1 MNQLTT
7 NIYFIS
13 LVLIIFISPINL
25 KAESSHN
32 HCHCINAQQ
41 QTFEYIEEADSNEIS
56 QSKKNFYLTI
66 PKPLNEKSLFTTE
79 VGIQERPEN
88 IWNIV
93 NKGYRIP
100 DPKKKWAKKVVKK
113 YERWYSEH
121 PVYTYRMFERAK
133 RYIYYVVHEVKKRN
147 MPMEIALLPIIESAY
162 NPIARSNAK
171 AVGLWQF
178 IPSTG
183 KNYGL
188 KQNWWKDERSNVI
201 LSTNASLNYL
211 EKLYKQFGTWELALA
226 AYNAGE
232 GKVSREIK
240 KNKRRKRAT
249 DYYTISLP
257 RETDEYVSKL
267 IAMKHIIQNPS
278 KYNVEV
284 LEIPNEPYFGEVTIT
299 EQMDID
305 LILKLAD
312 ISSEEFE
319 LLNAHHK
326 RPLIPKESQPTTI
339 LLPQYKINT
348 YSKNL
353 AEHDGPL
360 SNWIL
365 YKPKRRESI
374 MRVAKKFDVNLS
386 TFKRINNLNGRVT
399 FRRNSTVLIPKSNE
413 LKSKYTLKGTGDFNY
428 TSVGT
433 HHVSKGDT
441 LGGIARKYKVSI
453 EDLKEFNELDSHII
467 IIGTTIDIPQ

>member
-1 MNQLTT
+1 MSWFTKY
-7 NIYFIS
+7 IHFI
-13 LVLIIFISPINL
+13 VFGIFLSSSINL
-25 KAESSHN
+25 KAETSDD
-32 HCHCINAQQ
+32 HCHCVNAQQ
-41 QTFEYIEEADSNEIS
+41 QIFEYVDEVEGNEIT
-56 QSKKNFYLTI
+56 QSTSKARTSPREIL
-66 PKPLNEKSLFTTE
+66 
-79 VGIQERPEN
+79 IQEKPEN
-88 IWNIV
+88 IWKVV
-93 NKGYRIP
+93 NKGYGIP

-121 PVYTYRMFERAK
+121 PVYTYRMFERTK
-133 RYIYYVVHEVKKRN
+133 RYIYYVVQEVKKRN

-162 NPIARSNAK
+162 NPIARSNMK

-226 AYNAGE
+226 GYNAGE
-232 GKVSREIK
+232 GKVAREIK
-240 KNKRRKRAT
+240 KNKRRKRPT

-278 KYNVEV
+278 KFNVDV
-284 LEIPNEPYFGEVTIT
+284 PYIPNAPYFGEVTLT

-326 RPLIPKESQPTTI
+326 RPLIPKEQEPTII
-339 LLPQYKINT
+339 LLPKYKIET
-348 YSKNL
+348 YNKNL
-353 AEHDGPL
+353 AEHNEPL
-360 SNWIL
+360 SNWVL
-365 YKPKRRESI
+365 YKPKRKESI
-374 MRVAKKFDVNLS
+374 MKVAKKFDINLS
-386 TFKRINNLNGRVT
+386 TFKRINSLNGRVT
-399 FRRNSTVLIPKSNE
+399 FRKNSTVLIPKSNA
-413 LKSKYTLKGTGDFNY
+413 LKSKYTLKGTGDYNY

>member
-1 MNQLTT
+1 MSWFTKY
-7 NIYFIS
+7 IHFI
-13 LVLIIFISPINL
+13 VFGIFLSSSINL
-25 KAESSHN
+25 KAEISDD
-32 HCHCINAQQ
+32 HCHCVNAQQ
-41 QTFEYIEEADSNEIS
+41 QIFEYVDEVKGSEITQSTREAKTSPREI
-56 QSKKNFYLTI
+56 L
-66 PKPLNEKSLFTTE
+66 
-79 VGIQERPEN
+79 IQEKPEN
-88 IWNIV
+88 IWKVV
-93 NKGYRIP
+93 NKGYGIP

-121 PVYTYRMFERAK
+121 PVYTYRMFERTK
-133 RYIYYVVHEVKKRN
+133 RYIYYVVQEVKKRN

-162 NPIARSNAK
+162 NPIARSNMK

-201 LSTNASLNYL
+201 LSTDASLNYL

-226 AYNAGE
+226 GYNAGE
-232 GKVSREIK
+232 GKVAREIK
-240 KNKRRKRAT
+240 KNKRRKRPT

-278 KYNVEV
+278 KFNVDV
-284 LEIPNEPYFGEVTIT
+284 PYIPNAPYFEEVTLT

-326 RPLIPKESQPTTI
+326 RPLIPKEQEPTII
-339 LLPQYKINT
+339 LLPKYKIET
-348 YSKNL
+348 YNKNL
-353 AEHDGPL
+353 AEHNEPL
-360 SNWIL
+360 SNWVL
-365 YKPKRRESI
+365 YKPKRKESI
-374 MRVAKKFDVNLS
+374 MKVAKRFDINLS
-386 TFKRINNLNGRVT
+386 TFKRINSLNGRVT
-399 FRRNSTVLIPKSNE
+399 FRKNSTVLIPKSNA
-413 LKSKYTLKGTGDFNY
+413 LKSKYTLKGTGDYNY

>member
-1 MNQLTT
+1 MFRFTK
-7 NIYFIS
+7 NIFC
-13 LVLIIFISPINL
+13 IFIGLLMFLLPINL
-25 KAESSHN
+25 KSESN
-32 HCHCINAQQ
+32 DDHCHCVNAQQ
-41 QTFEYIEEADSNEIS
+41 QSFEYIDNIEHDGISKSTEEIS
-56 QSKKNFYLTI
+56 LSTKEILIQKK
-66 PKPLNEKSLFTTE
+66 
-79 VGIQERPEN
+79 PEN

-121 PVYTYRMFERAK
+121 PVYTYRMFERTK
-133 RYIYYVVHEVKKRN
+133 RYIYYVVQEVQKRN

-162 NPIARSNAK
+162 NPIARSNMK

-188 KQNWWKDERSNVI
+188 KQDWWKDERSNVI
-201 LSTNASLNYL
+201 LSTDASLNYL
-211 EKLYKQFGTWELALA
+211 EKLYNQFGTWELALA

-267 IAMKHIIQNPS
+267 IAMKHIIQNPK

-284 LEIPNEPYFGEVTIT
+284 PYIPNEPYFEEVMLT

-312 ISSEEFE
+312 IPSEEFE

-326 RPLIPKESQPTTI
+326 RPLIPREPQPI
-339 LLPQYKINT
+339 GVLLPQHKINT
-348 YSKNL
+348 YNKNL
-353 AEHDGPL
+353 AAHDGAL
-360 SNWIL
+360 SNWVL
-365 YKPKRRESI
+365 YKPKRKESI
-374 MRVAKKFDVNLS
+374 MKVAKKFDINLS
-386 TFKRINNLNGRVT
+386 TFKRINSLNGRVT
-399 FRRNSTVLIPKSNE
+399 FRRNSTVLIPKSSE

-433 HHVSKGDT
+433 HHVSRGDT

>member
-1 MNQLTT
+1 MSWFTKY
-7 NIYFIS
+7 IHFI
-13 LVLIIFISPINL
+13 VFGIFFSSSINL
-25 KAESSHN
+25 KAETSDD
-32 HCHCINAQQ
+32 HCHCVNAQQ
-41 QTFEYIEEADSNEIS
+41 QIFEYVDEAEGSEIT
-56 QSKKNFYLTI
+56 QSTSEARTSPREIL
-66 PKPLNEKSLFTTE
+66 
-79 VGIQERPEN
+79 IQEKPEN
-88 IWNIV
+88 IWKEV
-93 NKGYRIP
+93 NKGYGIP

-121 PVYTYRMFERAK
+121 PVYTYRMFERTK
-133 RYIYYVVHEVKKRN
+133 RYIYYVVQEVKKRN

-162 NPIARSNAK
+162 NPIARSNMK

-226 AYNAGE
+226 GYNAGE
-232 GKVSREIK
+232 GKVAREIK
-240 KNKRRKRAT
+240 KNKRRKRPT

-278 KYNVEV
+278 KFNVDV
-284 LEIPNEPYFGEVTIT
+284 PYIPNAPYFGEVTLT

-326 RPLIPKESQPTTI
+326 RPLIPKEQEPTII
-339 LLPQYKINT
+339 LLPKYKIET
-348 YSKNL
+348 YNKNL
-353 AEHDGPL
+353 AEHNEPL
-360 SNWIL
+360 SNWVL
-365 YKPKRRESI
+365 YKPKRKESI
-374 MRVAKKFDVNLS
+374 MKVAKKFDINLS
-386 TFKRINNLNGRVT
+386 TFKRINSLNGRVT
-399 FRRNSTVLIPKSNE
+399 FRKNSTVLIPKSNA
-413 LKSKYTLKGTGDFNY
+413 LKSKYTLKGTGDYNY

>member
-1 MNQLTT
+1 MSWFTKY
-7 NIYFIS
+7 IHFI
-13 LVLIIFISPINL
+13 VFGIFLSSSINL
-25 KAESSHN
+25 KAETSDD
-32 HCHCINAQQ
+32 HCHCVNAQQ
-41 QTFEYIEEADSNEIS
+41 QIFEYVDEVEGNEIT
-56 QSKKNFYLTI
+56 QSTGKARTSPREIL
-66 PKPLNEKSLFTTE
+66 
-79 VGIQERPEN
+79 IQEKPEN
-88 IWNIV
+88 IWKEV
-93 NKGYRIP
+93 NKGYGIP

-121 PVYTYRMFERAK
+121 PVYTYRMFERTK
-133 RYIYYVVHEVKKRN
+133 RYIYYVVQEVKKRN

-162 NPIARSNAK
+162 NPIARSNMK

-226 AYNAGE
+226 GYNAGE
-232 GKVSREIK
+232 GKVAREIK
-240 KNKRRKRAT
+240 KNKRRKRPT

-267 IAMKHIIQNPS
+267 SAMKHIIQNPS
-278 KYNVEV
+278 KFNVDV
-284 LEIPNEPYFGEVTIT
+284 PYIPNTPYFEEVTLT

-326 RPLIPKESQPTTI
+326 RPLIPKEQEPIII
-339 LLPQYKINT
+339 LLPKNKIET
-348 YSKNL
+348 YNKNL
-353 AEHDGPL
+353 AEHNEPL
-360 SNWIL
+360 SNWVL
-365 YKPKRRESI
+365 YKPKRKESI
-374 MRVAKKFDVNLS
+374 MKVAKRFDINLS
-386 TFKRINNLNGRVT
+386 TFKRINSLNGRVT
-399 FRRNSTVLIPKSNE
+399 FRKNSTVLIPKSNA
-413 LKSKYTLKGTGDFNY
+413 LKSKYTLKGTGDYNY

>member
-1 MNQLTT
+1 MKLKVAKLLKVPSEART
-7 NIYFIS
+7 
-13 LVLIIFISPINL
+13 SPR
-25 KAESSHN
+25 
-32 HCHCINAQQ
+32 
-41 QTFEYIEEADSNEIS
+41 EI
-56 QSKKNFYLTI
+56 L
-66 PKPLNEKSLFTTE
+66 
-79 VGIQERPEN
+79 IQEKPEN
-88 IWNIV
+88 IWKVV
-93 NKGYRIP
+93 NKGYGIP

-121 PVYTYRMFERAK
+121 PVYTYRMFERTK
-133 RYIYYVVHEVKKRN
+133 RYIYYVVQEVKKRN

-162 NPIARSNAK
+162 NPIARSNMK

-226 AYNAGE
+226 GYNAGE
-232 GKVSREIK
+232 GKVAREIK
-240 KNKRRKRAT
+240 KNKRRKRPT

-278 KYNVEV
+278 KFNVDV
-284 LEIPNEPYFGEVTIT
+284 PYIPNAPYFGEVTLT

-326 RPLIPKESQPTTI
+326 RPLIPKEQEPTMI
-339 LLPQYKINT
+339 LLPKYKIET
-348 YSKNL
+348 YNKNL
-353 AEHDGPL
+353 AEHNEPL
-360 SNWIL
+360 SNWVL
-365 YKPKRRESI
+365 YKPKRKESI
-374 MRVAKKFDVNLS
+374 MKVAKK
-386 TFKRINNLNGRVT
+386 I
-399 FRRNSTVLIPKSNE
+399 
-413 LKSKYTLKGTGDFNY
+413 
-428 TSVGT
+428 
-433 HHVSKGDT
+433 
-441 LGGIARKYKVSI
+441 
-453 EDLKEFNELDSHII
+453 
-467 IIGTTIDIPQ
+467 

>member
-1 MNQLTT
+1 MSWFTKY
-7 NIYFIS
+7 IHFI
-13 LVLIIFISPINL
+13 VFGIFLSSSINL
-25 KAESSHN
+25 KAETSDD
-32 HCHCINAQQ
+32 HCHCVNAQQ
-41 QTFEYIEEADSNEIS
+41 QIFEYVDEVEGNEIT
-56 QSKKNFYLTI
+56 QSTGKARTSPREIL
-66 PKPLNEKSLFTTE
+66 
-79 VGIQERPEN
+79 IQEKPEN
-88 IWNIV
+88 IWKVV
-93 NKGYRIP
+93 NKGYGIP

-121 PVYTYRMFERAK
+121 PVYTYRMFERTK
-133 RYIYYVVHEVKKRN
+133 RYIYYVVQEVKKRN

-162 NPIARSNAK
+162 NPIARSNMK

-226 AYNAGE
+226 GYNAGE
-232 GKVSREIK
+232 GKVAREIK
-240 KNKRRKRAT
+240 KNKRRKRPT

-278 KYNVEV
+278 KFNVDV
-284 LEIPNEPYFGEVTIT
+284 PYIPNAPYFGEVTLT

-326 RPLIPKESQPTTI
+326 RPLIPKEQEPTII
-339 LLPQYKINT
+339 LLPKYKIET
-348 YSKNL
+348 YNKNL
-353 AEHDGPL
+353 AEHNEPL
-360 SNWIL
+360 SNWVL
-365 YKPKRRESI
+365 YKPKRKESI
-374 MRVAKKFDVNLS
+374 MKVAKKFDINLS
-386 TFKRINNLNGRVT
+386 TFKRINSLNGRVT
-399 FRRNSTVLIPKSNE
+399 FRRNSTVLIPKSNA
-413 LKSKYTLKGTGDFNY
+413 LKSKYTLKGTGDYNY

>member
-1 MNQLTT
+1 MSWFTKY
-7 NIYFIS
+7 IHFI
-13 LVLIIFISPINL
+13 VFGIFLSSSINL
-25 KAESSHN
+25 KAETSDD
-32 HCHCINAQQ
+32 HCHCVNAQQ
-41 QTFEYIEEADSNEIS
+41 QIFEYVDEVEGSEITQSTSEARNSPREILV
-56 QSKKNFYLTI
+56 Q
-66 PKPLNEKSLFTTE
+66 EK
-79 VGIQERPEN
+79 PEN
-88 IWNIV
+88 IWKLV
-93 NKGYRIP
+93 NKGYGIP

-121 PVYTYRMFERAK
+121 PVYTYRMFERTK
-133 RYIYYVVHEVKKRN
+133 RYIYYVVQEVQKRN

-162 NPIARSNAK
+162 NPIARSNMK

-226 AYNAGE
+226 GYNAGE
-232 GKVSREIK
+232 GKVAREIK
-240 KNKRRKRAT
+240 KNKRRKRPT

-278 KYNVEV
+278 KFNVDV
-284 LEIPNEPYFGEVTIT
+284 PYIPNAPYFAEVTLT

-326 RPLIPKESQPTTI
+326 RPLIPKEQEPTTI
-339 LLPQYKINT
+339 LLPKYKIESYN
-348 YSKNL
+348 KNL
-353 AEHDGPL
+353 AEHNGPL
-360 SNWIL
+360 SNWVL
-365 YKPKRRESI
+365 YKPKRKESI
-374 MRVAKKFDVNLS
+374 MKVAKRFDINLS
-386 TFKRINNLNGRVT
+386 TFKRINSLNGRVT
-399 FRRNSTVLIPKSNE
+399 FRKNSTVLIPKSNA
-413 LKSKYTLKGTGDFNY
+413 LKSKYTLKGTGDYNY

>member
-1 MNQLTT
+1 MIRFSKNIFCVYLSLIFLT
-7 NIYFIS
+7 
-13 LVLIIFISPINL
+13 LPINL
-25 KAESSHN
+25 KAESN
-32 HCHCINAQQ
+32 VDHCHCINAQQ
-41 QTFEYIEEADSNEIS
+41 QSFEYVDENTETSQSTEEA
-56 QSKKNFYLTI
+56 
-66 PKPLNEKSLFTTE
+66 SLYFGE
-79 VGIQERPEN
+79 VLIQEKPED

-121 PVYTYRMFERAK
+121 PVYTYRMFERTK
-133 RYIYYVVHEVKKRN
+133 RYIYYVVQEVKKRN

-162 NPIARSNAK
+162 NPIARSNMK

-188 KQNWWKDERSNVI
+188 QQDWWKDERSNVI

-211 EKLYKQFGTWELALA
+211 EKLYNQFGTWELALA

-232 GKVSREIK
+232 GKVGREIK
-240 KNKRRKRAT
+240 RNKRRKRAT

-267 IAMKHIIQNPS
+267 IAMKHIIQNPQ

-284 LEIPNEPYFGEVTIT
+284 PYIPNAPYFAEVTLT

-339 LLPQYKINT
+339 LLPQHKVEIYN
-348 YSKNL
+348 KNL
-353 AEHDGPL
+353 MAHNESL
-360 SNWIL
+360 SNWVL
-365 YKPKRRESI
+365 YKPKRKESI
-374 MRVAKKFDVNLS
+374 MKVAKKFDINLS
-386 TFKRINNLNGRVT
+386 TFKRINSLNGRVT
-399 FRRNSTVLIPKSNE
+399 FRKNSTVLIPKSSE

-441 LGGIARKYKVSI
+441 LGGIARKYRVSI

>member
-1 MNQLTT
+1 MSWFTKY
-7 NIYFIS
+7 IHFI
-13 LVLIIFISPINL
+13 VFGIFLSSSINL
-25 KAESSHN
+25 KAETSDD
-32 HCHCINAQQ
+32 HCHCVNAQQ
-41 QTFEYIEEADSNEIS
+41 QIFEYVDEVKGSEITQSTSEARTSPREI
-56 QSKKNFYLTI
+56 L
-66 PKPLNEKSLFTTE
+66 
-79 VGIQERPEN
+79 IQEKPEN
-88 IWNIV
+88 IWKVV
-93 NKGYRIP
+93 NKGYGIP

-121 PVYTYRMFERAK
+121 PVYTYRMFERTK
-133 RYIYYVVHEVKKRN
+133 RYIYYVVQEVKKRN

-162 NPIARSNAK
+162 NPIARSNMK

-226 AYNAGE
+226 GYNAGE
-232 GKVSREIK
+232 GKVAREIK
-240 KNKRRKRAT
+240 KNKRRKRPT

-278 KYNVEV
+278 KFNVDV
-284 LEIPNEPYFGEVTIT
+284 PYIPNAPYFEEVTLT

-326 RPLIPKESQPTTI
+326 RPLIPKEQEPTII
-339 LLPQYKINT
+339 LLPKYKIET
-348 YSKNL
+348 YNKNL
-353 AEHDGPL
+353 AEHNEPL
-360 SNWIL
+360 SNWVL
-365 YKPKRRESI
+365 YKPKRKESI
-374 MRVAKKFDVNLS
+374 MKVAKRFDINLS
-386 TFKRINNLNGRVT
+386 TFKRINSLNGRVT
-399 FRRNSTVLIPKSNE
+399 FRKNSTVLIPKSNA
-413 LKSKYTLKGTGDFNY
+413 LKSKYTLKGTGDYNY

>member
-1 MNQLTT
+1 MFRFTK
-7 NIYFIS
+7 NIFC
-13 LVLIIFISPINL
+13 IFIGLLMFLLPINL
-25 KAESSHN
+25 KSESN
-32 HCHCINAQQ
+32 DDHCHCVNAQQ
-41 QTFEYIEEADSNEIS
+41 QSFEYVDNIEHNGISKSTEEIS
-56 QSKKNFYLTI
+56 LSTKEILIQKK
-66 PKPLNEKSLFTTE
+66 
-79 VGIQERPEN
+79 PEN

-93 NKGYRIP
+93 NKGYQIP

-121 PVYTYRMFERAK
+121 PVYTYRMFERTK
-133 RYIYYVVHEVKKRN
+133 RYIYYVVQEVQKRN

-162 NPIARSNAK
+162 NPIARSNMK

-188 KQNWWKDERSNVI
+188 KQDWWKDERSNVI
-201 LSTNASLNYL
+201 LSTDASLNYL
-211 EKLYKQFGTWELALA
+211 EKLYNQFGTWELALA

-267 IAMKHIIQNPS
+267 IAMKHIIQNPK

-284 LEIPNEPYFGEVTIT
+284 PYIPNEPYFEEVMLT

-312 ISSEEFE
+312 IPSEEFE

-326 RPLIPKESQPTTI
+326 RPLIPREPQPI
-339 LLPQYKINT
+339 GVLLPQHKINT
-348 YSKNL
+348 YNKNL
-353 AEHDGPL
+353 AAHDGAL
-360 SNWIL
+360 SNWVL
-365 YKPKRRESI
+365 YKPKRKESI
-374 MRVAKKFDVNLS
+374 MKVAKKFDINLS
-386 TFKRINNLNGRVT
+386 TFKRINSLNGRVT
-399 FRRNSTVLIPKSNE
+399 FRRNSTVLIPKSSE

-433 HHVSKGDT
+433 HHVSRGDT

>member
-1 MNQLTT
+1 MIRFSKNIFCVYLSLIFLT
-7 NIYFIS
+7 
-13 LVLIIFISPINL
+13 LPINL
-25 KAESSHN
+25 KAESN
-32 HCHCINAQQ
+32 VDHCHCINAQQ
-41 QTFEYIEEADSNEIS
+41 QSFEYVDGSTEIQQSTEEA
-56 QSKKNFYLTI
+56 
-66 PKPLNEKSLFTTE
+66 SLYNRE
-79 VGIQERPEN
+79 VLIQEKPED

-121 PVYTYRMFERAK
+121 PVYTYRMFERTK
-133 RYIYYVVHEVKKRN
+133 RYIYYVVQEVQKRN

-162 NPIARSNAK
+162 NPIARSNMK

-188 KQNWWKDERSNVI
+188 QQDWWKDERSNVI

-211 EKLYKQFGTWELALA
+211 EKLYNQFGTWELALA

-232 GKVSREIK
+232 GKVGREIK

-267 IAMKHIIQNPS
+267 IAMKHIIQNPQ

-284 LEIPNEPYFGEVTIT
+284 PYIPNAPYFAEVILT

-339 LLPQYKINT
+339 LLPQHKVEMYN
-348 YSKNL
+348 KNL
-353 AEHDGPL
+353 MAHNESL
-360 SNWIL
+360 SNWVL
-365 YKPKRRESI
+365 YKPKRKESI
-374 MRVAKKFDVNLS
+374 MKVAKKFDINLS
-386 TFKRINNLNGRVT
+386 TFKRINSLNGRVT
-399 FRRNSTVLIPKSNE
+399 FRKNSTVLIPNSSE

-441 LGGIARKYKVSI
+441 IGGIARKYRVSI

>member
-1 MNQLTT
+1 MSCFTRY
-7 NIYFIS
+7 IH
-13 LVLIIFISPINL
+13 LIVFGIFFSSSINL
-25 KAESSHN
+25 KAETSDD
-32 HCHCINAQQ
+32 HCHCVNAQQ
-41 QTFEYIEEADSNEIS
+41 QIFEYVDEAEGNEIT
-56 QSKKNFYLTI
+56 QSTGKARTSPREIL
-66 PKPLNEKSLFTTE
+66 
-79 VGIQERPEN
+79 IQEKPEN
-88 IWNIV
+88 IWKEV
-93 NKGYRIP
+93 NKGYGIP

-121 PVYTYRMFERAK
+121 PVYTYRMFERTK
-133 RYIYYVVHEVKKRN
+133 RYIYYVVQEVKKRN

-162 NPIARSNAK
+162 NPIARSNMK

-226 AYNAGE
+226 GYNAGE
-232 GKVSREIK
+232 GKVAREIK
-240 KNKRRKRAT
+240 KNKRRKRPT

-278 KYNVEV
+278 KFNVDV
-284 LEIPNEPYFGEVTIT
+284 PYIPNTPYFGEVTLT

-326 RPLIPKESQPTTI
+326 RPLIPKEQEPIII
-339 LLPQYKINT
+339 LLPKNKIET
-348 YSKNL
+348 YNKNL
-353 AEHDGPL
+353 AEHNEPL
-360 SNWIL
+360 SNWVL
-365 YKPKRRESI
+365 YKPKRKESI
-374 MRVAKKFDVNLS
+374 MKVAKRFDINLS
-386 TFKRINNLNGRVT
+386 TFKRINSLNGRVT
-399 FRRNSTVLIPKSNE
+399 FRKNSTVLIPKSNA
-413 LKSKYTLKGTGDFNY
+413 LKSKYTLKGTGDYNY

>member
-1 MNQLTT
+1 MSWFTKY
-7 NIYFIS
+7 IHFI
-13 LVLIIFISPINL
+13 VFGIFFSSSINL
-25 KAESSHN
+25 KAETSDD
-32 HCHCINAQQ
+32 HCHCVNAQQ
-41 QTFEYIEEADSNEIS
+41 QIFEYVDEVEGNEIT
-56 QSKKNFYLTI
+56 QSTSKARTSPREIL
-66 PKPLNEKSLFTTE
+66 
-79 VGIQERPEN
+79 IQEKPEN
-88 IWNIV
+88 IWKVV
-93 NKGYRIP
+93 NKGYGIP

-121 PVYTYRMFERAK
+121 PVYTYRMFERTK
-133 RYIYYVVHEVKKRN
+133 RYIYYVVQEVKKRN

-162 NPIARSNAK
+162 NPIARSNMK

-226 AYNAGE
+226 GYNAGE
-232 GKVSREIK
+232 GKVAREIK
-240 KNKRRKRAT
+240 KNKRRKRPT

-278 KYNVEV
+278 KFNVDV
-284 LEIPNEPYFGEVTIT
+284 PYIPNAPYFGEVTLT

-326 RPLIPKESQPTTI
+326 RPLIPKEQEPTII
-339 LLPQYKINT
+339 LLPKYKIET
-348 YSKNL
+348 YNKNL
-353 AEHDGPL
+353 AEHNEPL
-360 SNWIL
+360 SNWVL
-365 YKPKRRESI
+365 YKPKRKESI
-374 MRVAKKFDVNLS
+374 MKVAKKFDINLS
-386 TFKRINNLNGRVT
+386 TFKRINSLNGRVT
-399 FRRNSTVLIPKSNE
+399 FRKNSTVLIPKSNA
-413 LKSKYTLKGTGDFNY
+413 LKSKYTLKGTGDYNY

>member
-1 MNQLTT
+1 MIRFSKSIFCFYLSLIFLT
-7 NIYFIS
+7 
-13 LVLIIFISPINL
+13 LPINL
-25 KAESSHN
+25 KAESN
-32 HCHCINAQQ
+32 VDHCHCINAQQ
-41 QTFEYIEEADSNEIS
+41 QSFEYVDGNTEIS
-56 QSKKNFYLTI
+56 QIT
-66 PKPLNEKSLFTTE
+66 EEASLSTRE
-79 VGIQERPEN
+79 VLIQEKPED

-121 PVYTYRMFERAK
+121 PVYTYRMFERTK
-133 RYIYYVVHEVKKRN
+133 RYIYYIVQEVQKRN

-162 NPIARSNAK
+162 NPIARSNMK

-188 KQNWWKDERSNVI
+188 QQNWWKDERSNVI

-211 EKLYKQFGTWELALA
+211 EKLYNQFGTWELALA

-232 GKVSREIK
+232 GKVGREIK
-240 KNKRRKRAT
+240 RNKRRKRAT

-267 IAMKHIIQNPS
+267 IAMKHIIQNPQ

-284 LEIPNEPYFGEVTIT
+284 PYIPNAPYFAEVILT

-326 RPLIPKESQPTTI
+326 RPLIPKESEPTTI
-339 LLPQYKINT
+339 LLPQHKVEMYN
-348 YSKNL
+348 KNL
-353 AEHDGPL
+353 MAHNESL
-360 SNWIL
+360 SNWVL
-365 YKPKRRESI
+365 YKPKRKESI
-374 MRVAKKFDVNLS
+374 MKVAKKFDINLS
-386 TFKRINNLNGRVT
+386 TFKRINSLNGRVT
-399 FRRNSTVLIPKSNE
+399 FRKNSTVLIPRSSE

-441 LGGIARKYKVSI
+441 LGGIARKYRVSI

>member
-1 MNQLTT
+1 MSWFTKY
-7 NIYFIS
+7 IHFI
-13 LVLIIFISPINL
+13 VFGIFLSSSINL
-25 KAESSHN
+25 KAETSDD
-32 HCHCINAQQ
+32 HCHCVNAQQ
-41 QTFEYIEEADSNEIS
+41 QIFEYVDEVEDSEITQSTSEARTSPREI
-56 QSKKNFYLTI
+56 L
-66 PKPLNEKSLFTTE
+66 
-79 VGIQERPEN
+79 IQEKPEN
-88 IWNIV
+88 IWKVV
-93 NKGYRIP
+93 NKGYGIP

-121 PVYTYRMFERAK
+121 PVYTYRMFERTK
-133 RYIYYVVHEVKKRN
+133 RYIYYVVQEVKKRN

-162 NPIARSNAK
+162 NPIARSNMK

-226 AYNAGE
+226 GYNAGE
-232 GKVSREIK
+232 GKVAREIK
-240 KNKRRKRAT
+240 KNKRRKRPT

-278 KYNVEV
+278 KFNVDV
-284 LEIPNEPYFGEVTIT
+284 PYIPNAPYFGEVTLT

-326 RPLIPKESQPTTI
+326 RPLIPKEQEPIII
-339 LLPQYKINT
+339 LLPKNKIET
-348 YSKNL
+348 YNKNL
-353 AEHDGPL
+353 AEHNEPL
-360 SNWIL
+360 SNWVL
-365 YKPKRRESI
+365 YKPKRKESI
-374 MRVAKKFDVNLS
+374 MKVAKRFDINLS
-386 TFKRINNLNGRVT
+386 TFKRINSLNGRVT
-399 FRRNSTVLIPKSNE
+399 FRKNSTVLIPKSNA
-413 LKSKYTLKGTGDFNY
+413 LKSKYTLKGTGDYNY

>member
-1 MNQLTT
+1 MSWFTKY
-7 NIYFIS
+7 IHFI
-13 LVLIIFISPINL
+13 VFGIFLSSSINL
-25 KAESSHN
+25 KAETSDD
-32 HCHCINAQQ
+32 HCHCVNAQQ
-41 QTFEYIEEADSNEIS
+41 QIFEYVDEVEGNEIT
-56 QSKKNFYLTI
+56 QSTGKARTSPREIL
-66 PKPLNEKSLFTTE
+66 
-79 VGIQERPEN
+79 IQEKPEN
-88 IWNIV
+88 IWKVV
-93 NKGYRIP
+93 NKGYGIP

-121 PVYTYRMFERAK
+121 PVYTYRMFERTK
-133 RYIYYVVHEVKKRN
+133 RYIYYVVQEVKKRN

-162 NPIARSNAK
+162 NPIARSNMK

-226 AYNAGE
+226 GYNAGE
-232 GKVSREIK
+232 GKVAREIK
-240 KNKRRKRAT
+240 KNKRRKRPT

-278 KYNVEV
+278 RFNVDV
-284 LEIPNEPYFGEVTIT
+284 PYIPNAPYFGEVTLT

-326 RPLIPKESQPTTI
+326 RPLIPKEQEPTII
-339 LLPQYKINT
+339 LLPKYKIET
-348 YSKNL
+348 YNKNL
-353 AEHDGPL
+353 AEHNEPL
-360 SNWIL
+360 SNWVL
-365 YKPKRRESI
+365 YKPKRKESI
-374 MRVAKKFDVNLS
+374 MKVAKKFDINLS
-386 TFKRINNLNGRVT
+386 TFKRINSLNGRVT
-399 FRRNSTVLIPKSNE
+399 FRRNSTVLIPKSNA
-413 LKSKYTLKGTGDFNY
+413 LKSKYTLKGTGDYNY

>member
-1 MNQLTT
+1 MSWFTKY
-7 NIYFIS
+7 IHFI
-13 LVLIIFISPINL
+13 VFGIFFSSSINL
-25 KAESSHN
+25 KAETSDD
-32 HCHCINAQQ
+32 HCHCVNAQQ
-41 QTFEYIEEADSNEIS
+41 QIFEYVDEVEGSEITQSTSEARTSPREI
-56 QSKKNFYLTI
+56 L
-66 PKPLNEKSLFTTE
+66 
-79 VGIQERPEN
+79 IQEKPEN
-88 IWNIV
+88 IWKVV
-93 NKGYRIP
+93 NKGYGIP

-121 PVYTYRMFERAK
+121 PVYTYRMFERTK
-133 RYIYYVVHEVKKRN
+133 RYIYYVVQEVKKRN

-162 NPIARSNAK
+162 NPIARSNMK

-226 AYNAGE
+226 GYNAGE
-232 GKVSREIK
+232 GKVAREIK
-240 KNKRRKRAT
+240 KNKRRKRPT

-278 KYNVEV
+278 KFNVDV
-284 LEIPNEPYFGEVTIT
+284 PYIPNAPYFGEVTLT

-326 RPLIPKESQPTTI
+326 RPLIPKEQEPTII
-339 LLPQYKINT
+339 LLPKYKIET
-348 YSKNL
+348 YNKNL
-353 AEHDGPL
+353 AEHNEPL
-360 SNWIL
+360 SNWVL
-365 YKPKRRESI
+365 YKPKRKESI
-374 MRVAKKFDVNLS
+374 MKVAKKFDINLS
-386 TFKRINNLNGRVT
+386 TFKRINSLNGRVT
-399 FRRNSTVLIPKSNE
+399 FRKNSTVLIPKSNA
-413 LKSKYTLKGTGDFNY
+413 LKSKYTLKGTGDYNY

>member
-1 MNQLTT
+1 MS
-7 NIYFIS
+7 YFTKYIHFI
-13 LVLIIFISPINL
+13 VFGIFFSSSINL
-25 KAESSHN
+25 KAETSDD
-32 HCHCINAQQ
+32 HCHCVNAQQ
-41 QTFEYIEEADSNEIS
+41 QIFEYVDEAEGNEIT
-56 QSKKNFYLTI
+56 QSTGKARTSPREIL
-66 PKPLNEKSLFTTE
+66 
-79 VGIQERPEN
+79 IQEKPEN
-88 IWNIV
+88 IWKEV
-93 NKGYRIP
+93 NKGYGIP

-121 PVYTYRMFERAK
+121 PVYTYRMFERTK
-133 RYIYYVVHEVKKRN
+133 RYIYYVVQEVKKRN

-162 NPIARSNAK
+162 NPIARSNMK

-226 AYNAGE
+226 GYNAGE
-232 GKVSREIK
+232 GKVAREIK
-240 KNKRRKRAT
+240 KNKRRKRPT

-278 KYNVEV
+278 KFNVDV
-284 LEIPNEPYFGEVTIT
+284 PYIPNAPYFEEVTLT

-326 RPLIPKESQPTTI
+326 RPLIPKEQEPIII
-339 LLPQYKINT
+339 LLPKNKIET
-348 YSKNL
+348 YNKNL
-353 AEHDGPL
+353 AEHNEPL
-360 SNWIL
+360 SNWVL
-365 YKPKRRESI
+365 YKPKRKESI
-374 MRVAKKFDVNLS
+374 MKVAKKFDINLS
-386 TFKRINNLNGRVT
+386 TFKRINSLNGRVT
-399 FRRNSTVLIPKSNE
+399 FRKNSTVLIPKSNA
-413 LKSKYTLKGTGDFNY
+413 LKSKYTLKGTGDYNY

>member
-1 MNQLTT
+1 MSWFTKY
-7 NIYFIS
+7 IHFI
-13 LVLIIFISPINL
+13 VFGIFLSSSINL
-25 KAESSHN
+25 KAEISDD
-32 HCHCINAQQ
+32 HCHCVNAQQ
-41 QTFEYIEEADSNEIS
+41 QIFEYVDEVKGSEITQSTREAKTSPREI
-56 QSKKNFYLTI
+56 L
-66 PKPLNEKSLFTTE
+66 
-79 VGIQERPEN
+79 IQEKPEN
-88 IWNIV
+88 IWKVV
-93 NKGYRIP
+93 NKGYGIP

-121 PVYTYRMFERAK
+121 PVYTYRMFERTK
-133 RYIYYVVHEVKKRN
+133 RYIYYVVQEVKKRN

-162 NPIARSNAK
+162 NPIARSNMK

-226 AYNAGE
+226 GYNAGE
-232 GKVSREIK
+232 GKVAREIK
-240 KNKRRKRAT
+240 KNKRRKRPT

-278 KYNVEV
+278 KFNVDV
-284 LEIPNEPYFGEVTIT
+284 PYIPNAPYFGEVTLT

-326 RPLIPKESQPTTI
+326 RPLIPKEQEPTII
-339 LLPQYKINT
+339 LLPKYKIET
-348 YSKNL
+348 YNKNL
-353 AEHDGPL
+353 AEHNEPL
-360 SNWIL
+360 SNWVL
-365 YKPKRRESI
+365 YKPKRKESI
-374 MRVAKKFDVNLS
+374 MKVAKKFDINLS
-386 TFKRINNLNGRVT
+386 TFKRINSLNGRVT
-399 FRRNSTVLIPKSNE
+399 FRRNSTVLIPKSNA
-413 LKSKYTLKGTGDFNY
+413 LKSKYTLKGTGDYNY

>member
-1 MNQLTT
+1 MIRFTKNIFCVYLSLIFLT
-7 NIYFIS
+7 
-13 LVLIIFISPINL
+13 LPINL
-25 KAESSHN
+25 KAESN
-32 HCHCINAQQ
+32 VDHCHCINAQQ
-41 QTFEYIEEADSNEIS
+41 QSFEYVDENTETSQSTEEA
-56 QSKKNFYLTI
+56 
-66 PKPLNEKSLFTTE
+66 SLSFGE
-79 VGIQERPEN
+79 VLIQEKPED

-121 PVYTYRMFERAK
+121 PVYTYRMFERTK
-133 RYIYYVVHEVKKRN
+133 RYIYYVVQEVKKRN

-162 NPIARSNAK
+162 NPIARSNMK

-188 KQNWWKDERSNVI
+188 QQDWWKDERSNVI

-211 EKLYKQFGTWELALA
+211 EKLYNQFGTWELALA

-232 GKVSREIK
+232 GKVGREIK
-240 KNKRRKRAT
+240 RNKRRKRAT

-267 IAMKHIIQNPS
+267 IAMKHIIQNPQ

-284 LEIPNEPYFGEVTIT
+284 PYIPNAPYFAEVTLT

-339 LLPQYKINT
+339 LLPQ
-348 YSKNL
+348 
-353 AEHDGPL
+353 H
-360 SNWIL
+360 
-365 YKPKRRESI
+365 
-374 MRVAKKFDVNLS
+374 
-386 TFKRINNLNGRVT
+386 
-399 FRRNSTVLIPKSNE
+399 KS
-413 LKSKYTLKGTGDFNY
+413 
-428 TSVGT
+428 
-433 HHVSKGDT
+433 
-441 LGGIARKYKVSI
+441 
-453 EDLKEFNELDSHII
+453 
-467 IIGTTIDIPQ
+467 

>member
-1 MNQLTT
+1 MIRFSKNIFCVYLSFIFLT
-7 NIYFIS
+7 
-13 LVLIIFISPINL
+13 LPINL
-25 KAESSHN
+25 KAESN
-32 HCHCINAQQ
+32 VDHCHCINAQQ
-41 QTFEYIEEADSNEIS
+41 QSFEYVDGNTEIS
-56 QSKKNFYLTI
+56 QSTEETSLT
-66 PKPLNEKSLFTTE
+66 TRE
-79 VGIQERPEN
+79 VLIQEKPED

-121 PVYTYRMFERAK
+121 PVYTYRMFERTK
-133 RYIYYVVHEVKKRN
+133 RYIYYVVQEVQKRN

-162 NPIARSNAK
+162 NPIARSNMK

-188 KQNWWKDERSNVI
+188 QQDWWKDERSNVI

-211 EKLYKQFGTWELALA
+211 EKLYNQFGTWELALA

-232 GKVSREIK
+232 GKVGREIK
-240 KNKRRKRAT
+240 RNKRRKRAT

-267 IAMKHIIQNPS
+267 IAMKHIIQNPQ

-284 LEIPNEPYFGEVTIT
+284 PYIPNAPYFAEVTLT

-339 LLPQYKINT
+339 LLPQHKVEMYN
-348 YSKNL
+348 KNL
-353 AEHDGPL
+353 MAHNESL
-360 SNWIL
+360 SNWVL
-365 YKPKRRESI
+365 YKPKRKESI
-374 MRVAKKFDVNLS
+374 MKVAKKFDINLS
-386 TFKRINNLNGRVT
+386 TFKRINSLNGRVT
-399 FRRNSTVLIPKSNE
+399 FRKNSTVLIPKSSE

-441 LGGIARKYKVSI
+441 LGGIARKYRVSI

>member
-1 MNQLTT
+1 MSWFTKY
-7 NIYFIS
+7 IHFI
-13 LVLIIFISPINL
+13 VFGIFFSSSINL
-25 KAESSHN
+25 KAETSDD
-32 HCHCINAQQ
+32 HCHCVNAQQ
-41 QTFEYIEEADSNEIS
+41 QIFEYVDEVEGNEIT
-56 QSKKNFYLTI
+56 QSTGKARTSPREIL
-66 PKPLNEKSLFTTE
+66 
-79 VGIQERPEN
+79 IQEKPEN
-88 IWNIV
+88 IWKVV
-93 NKGYRIP
+93 NKGYGIP

-121 PVYTYRMFERAK
+121 PVYTYRMFERTK
-133 RYIYYVVHEVKKRN
+133 RYIYYVVQEVKKRN

-162 NPIARSNAK
+162 NPIARSNMK

-226 AYNAGE
+226 GYNAGE
-232 GKVSREIK
+232 GKVTREIK
-240 KNKRRKRAT
+240 KNKRRKRPT

-278 KYNVEV
+278 KFNVDV
-284 LEIPNEPYFGEVTIT
+284 PYIPNAPYFGEVTLT

-326 RPLIPKESQPTTI
+326 RPLIPKEQEPTII
-339 LLPQYKINT
+339 LLPKYKIET
-348 YSKNL
+348 YNKNL
-353 AEHDGPL
+353 AEHNEPL
-360 SNWIL
+360 SNWVL
-365 YKPKRRESI
+365 YKPKRKESI
-374 MRVAKKFDVNLS
+374 MKVAKRFDINLS
-386 TFKRINNLNGRVT
+386 TFKRINSLNGRVT
-399 FRRNSTVLIPKSNE
+399 FRRNSTVLIPKSNA
-413 LKSKYTLKGTGDFNY
+413 LKSKYTLKGTGDYNY

>member
-1 MNQLTT
+1 MSWFTKY
-7 NIYFIS
+7 IHFI
-13 LVLIIFISPINL
+13 VFGIFLSSSINL
-25 KAESSHN
+25 KAEISDD
-32 HCHCINAQQ
+32 HCHCVNAQQ
-41 QTFEYIEEADSNEIS
+41 QIFEYVDEVEGNEIT
-56 QSKKNFYLTI
+56 QSTGKARTSPREIL
-66 PKPLNEKSLFTTE
+66 
-79 VGIQERPEN
+79 IQEKPEN
-88 IWNIV
+88 IWKVV
-93 NKGYRIP
+93 NKGYGIP

-121 PVYTYRMFERAK
+121 PVYTYRMFERTK
-133 RYIYYVVHEVKKRN
+133 RYIYYVVQEVKKRN

-162 NPIARSNAK
+162 NPIARSNMK

-226 AYNAGE
+226 GYNAGE
-232 GKVSREIK
+232 GKVAREIK
-240 KNKRRKRAT
+240 KNKRRKRPT

-278 KYNVEV
+278 KFNVDV
-284 LEIPNEPYFGEVTIT
+284 PYIPNAPYFGEVTLT

-326 RPLIPKESQPTTI
+326 RPLIPKEQEPTII
-339 LLPQYKINT
+339 LLPKYKIET
-348 YSKNL
+348 YNKNL
-353 AEHDGPL
+353 AEHNEPL
-360 SNWIL
+360 SNWVL
-365 YKPKRRESI
+365 YKPKRKESI
-374 MRVAKKFDVNLS
+374 MKVAKRFDINLS
-386 TFKRINNLNGRVT
+386 TFKRINSLNGRVT
-399 FRRNSTVLIPKSNE
+399 FRRNSTVLIPKSNA
-413 LKSKYTLKGTGDFNY
+413 LKSKYTLKGTGDYNY

>member
-1 MNQLTT
+1 MIRFSKNIFCVYLSLIFLT
-7 NIYFIS
+7 
-13 LVLIIFISPINL
+13 LPINL
-25 KAESSHN
+25 KAESN
-32 HCHCINAQQ
+32 VDHCHCINAQQ
-41 QTFEYIEEADSNEIS
+41 QSFEYVDGNTEIS
-56 QSKKNFYLTI
+56 QIT
-66 PKPLNEKSLFTTE
+66 EEASLSTRE
-79 VGIQERPEN
+79 VLIQEKPED

-121 PVYTYRMFERAK
+121 PVYTYRMFERTK
-133 RYIYYVVHEVKKRN
+133 RYIYYVVQEVQKRN

-162 NPIARSNAK
+162 NPIARSNMK

-188 KQNWWKDERSNVI
+188 QQDWWKDERSNVI

-211 EKLYKQFGTWELALA
+211 EKLYNQFGTWELALA

-232 GKVSREIK
+232 GKVGREIK
-240 KNKRRKRAT
+240 RNKRRKRAT

-267 IAMKHIIQNPS
+267 IAMKHIIQNPQ
-278 KYNVEV
+278 KYSVEV
-284 LEIPNEPYFGEVTIT
+284 PYIPNAPYFAEVTLT

-312 ISSEEFE
+312 ISAEEFE

-326 RPLIPKESQPTTI
+326 RPLIPKESQPTPI
-339 LLPQYKINT
+339 LLPQHKVEMYN
-348 YSKNL
+348 KNL
-353 AEHDGPL
+353 MAHNESL
-360 SNWIL
+360 SNWVL
-365 YKPKRRESI
+365 YKPKRKESI
-374 MRVAKKFDVNLS
+374 MKVAKKFDINLS
-386 TFKRINNLNGRVT
+386 TFKRINSLNGRVT
-399 FRRNSTVLIPKSNE
+399 FRKNSTILIPKSSE

-441 LGGIARKYKVSI
+441 LGGIARKYRVSI

>member
-1 MNQLTT
+1 MIRFSKNIFCVYLSLIFLT
-7 NIYFIS
+7 
-13 LVLIIFISPINL
+13 LPINL
-25 KAESSHN
+25 KAESN
-32 HCHCINAQQ
+32 VDHCHCINAQQ
-41 QTFEYIEEADSNEIS
+41 QSFEYVDGNTETSQSTEEA
-56 QSKKNFYLTI
+56 
-66 PKPLNEKSLFTTE
+66 SLSLGE
-79 VGIQERPEN
+79 VLIQEKPED

-121 PVYTYRMFERAK
+121 PVYTYRMFERTK
-133 RYIYYVVHEVKKRN
+133 RYIYYVVQEVKKRN

-162 NPIARSNAK
+162 NPIARSNMK

-188 KQNWWKDERSNVI
+188 QQDWWKDERSNVI

-211 EKLYKQFGTWELALA
+211 EKLYNQFGTWELALA

-232 GKVSREIK
+232 GKVGREIK
-240 KNKRRKRAT
+240 RNKRRKRAT

-267 IAMKHIIQNPS
+267 IAMKHIIQNPQ

-284 LEIPNEPYFGEVTIT
+284 PYIPNAPYFAEVTLT

-339 LLPQYKINT
+339 LLPQHKVEMYN
-348 YSKNL
+348 KNL
-353 AEHDGPL
+353 MAHNESL
-360 SNWIL
+360 SNWVL
-365 YKPKRRESI
+365 YKPKRKESI
-374 MRVAKKFDVNLS
+374 MKVAKKFDINLS
-386 TFKRINNLNGRVT
+386 TFKRINSLNGRVT
-399 FRRNSTVLIPKSNE
+399 FRKNSTVLIPKSSE

-441 LGGIARKYKVSI
+441 LGGIARKYRVSI

>member
-1 MNQLTT
+1 MS
-7 NIYFIS
+7 YFTKYIHFI
-13 LVLIIFISPINL
+13 VFGIFFSSSINL
-25 KAESSHN
+25 KAETSDD
-32 HCHCINAQQ
+32 HCHCVNAQQ
-41 QTFEYIEEADSNEIS
+41 QIFEYVDEAEGSEIT
-56 QSKKNFYLTI
+56 QSTSEARTPPREILVQ
-66 PKPLNEKSLFTTE
+66 EK
-79 VGIQERPEN
+79 PEN
-88 IWNIV
+88 IWKEV
-93 NKGYRIP
+93 NKGYGIP

-121 PVYTYRMFERAK
+121 PVYTYRMFERTK
-133 RYIYYVVHEVKKRN
+133 RYIYYVVQEVKKRN

-162 NPIARSNAK
+162 NPIARSNMK

-226 AYNAGE
+226 GYNAGE
-232 GKVSREIK
+232 GKVAREIK
-240 KNKRRKRAT
+240 KNKRRKRPT

-278 KYNVEV
+278 KFNVDV
-284 LEIPNEPYFGEVTIT
+284 PYIPNAPYFGEVTLT

-326 RPLIPKESQPTTI
+326 RPLIPKEQEPIII
-339 LLPQYKINT
+339 LLPKNKIET
-348 YSKNL
+348 YNKNL
-353 AEHDGPL
+353 AEHNEPL
-360 SNWIL
+360 SNWVL
-365 YKPKRRESI
+365 YKPKRKESI
-374 MRVAKKFDVNLS
+374 MKVAKKFDINLS
-386 TFKRINNLNGRVT
+386 TFKRINSLNGRVT
-399 FRRNSTVLIPKSNE
+399 FRRNSTVLIPKSNA
-413 LKSKYTLKGTGDFNY
+413 LKSKYTLKGTGDYNY

>member
-1 MNQLTT
+1 MSWFTKY
-7 NIYFIS
+7 IHF
-13 LVLIIFISPINL
+13 IIFGIFLSSSINL
-25 KAESSHN
+25 KAETSDD
-32 HCHCINAQQ
+32 HCHCVNAQQ
-41 QTFEYIEEADSNEIS
+41 QIFEYVDEVEDSEITQSTSEARTSPREI
-56 QSKKNFYLTI
+56 L
-66 PKPLNEKSLFTTE
+66 
-79 VGIQERPEN
+79 IQEKPEN
-88 IWNIV
+88 IWKVV
-93 NKGYRIP
+93 NKGYGIP

-121 PVYTYRMFERAK
+121 PVYTYRMFERTK
-133 RYIYYVVHEVKKRN
+133 RYIYYVVQEVKKRN

-162 NPIARSNAK
+162 NPIARSNMK

-201 LSTNASLNYL
+201 LSTDASLNYL

-226 AYNAGE
+226 GYNAGE
-232 GKVSREIK
+232 GKVAREIK
-240 KNKRRKRAT
+240 KNKRRKRPT

-278 KYNVEV
+278 KFNVDV
-284 LEIPNEPYFGEVTIT
+284 PYIPNAPYFEEVTLT

-326 RPLIPKESQPTTI
+326 RPLIPKEQEPTII
-339 LLPQYKINT
+339 LLPKYKIET
-348 YSKNL
+348 YNKNL
-353 AEHDGPL
+353 AEHNEPL
-360 SNWIL
+360 SNWVL
-365 YKPKRRESI
+365 YKPKRKESI
-374 MRVAKKFDVNLS
+374 MKVAKRFDINLS
-386 TFKRINNLNGRVT
+386 TFKRINSLNGRVT
-399 FRRNSTVLIPKSNE
+399 FRKNSTVLIPKSNA
-413 LKSKYTLKGTGDFNY
+413 LKSKYTLKGTGDYNY

>member
-1 MNQLTT
+1 MSCFTRY
-7 NIYFIS
+7 IHFI
-13 LVLIIFISPINL
+13 VFGIFFSSSINL
-25 KAESSHN
+25 KAETSDD
-32 HCHCINAQQ
+32 HCHCVNAQQ
-41 QTFEYIEEADSNEIS
+41 QIFEYVDEAEGNEIT
-56 QSKKNFYLTI
+56 QSTGEARTSPREIL
-66 PKPLNEKSLFTTE
+66 
-79 VGIQERPEN
+79 IQEKPEN
-88 IWNIV
+88 IWKEV
-93 NKGYRIP
+93 NKGYGIP

-121 PVYTYRMFERAK
+121 PVYTYRMFERTK
-133 RYIYYVVHEVKKRN
+133 RYIYYVVQEVKKRN

-162 NPIARSNAK
+162 NPIARSNMK

-226 AYNAGE
+226 GYNAGE
-232 GKVSREIK
+232 GKVAREIK
-240 KNKRRKRAT
+240 KNKRRKRPT

-278 KYNVEV
+278 KFNVDV
-284 LEIPNEPYFGEVTIT
+284 PYIPNAPYFGEVTLT

-326 RPLIPKESQPTTI
+326 RPLIPKEQEPIII
-339 LLPQYKINT
+339 LLPKNKIET
-348 YSKNL
+348 YNKNL
-353 AEHDGPL
+353 AEHNEPL
-360 SNWIL
+360 SNWVL
-365 YKPKRRESI
+365 YKPKRKESI
-374 MRVAKKFDVNLS
+374 MKVAKKFDINLS
-386 TFKRINNLNGRVT
+386 TFKRINSLNGRVT
-399 FRRNSTVLIPKSNE
+399 FRRNSTVLIPKSNA
-413 LKSKYTLKGTGDFNY
+413 LKSKYTLKGTGDYNY

>member
-1 MNQLTT
+1 MIRFSKNIFCVYLSLIFLT
-7 NIYFIS
+7 
-13 LVLIIFISPINL
+13 LPINL
-25 KAESSHN
+25 KAESN
-32 HCHCINAQQ
+32 VDHCHCINAQQ
-41 QTFEYIEEADSNEIS
+41 QSFEYVDGNTEIS
-56 QSKKNFYLTI
+56 QIT
-66 PKPLNEKSLFTTE
+66 EEASLSTRE
-79 VGIQERPEN
+79 VLIQEKPED

-121 PVYTYRMFERAK
+121 PVYTYRMFERTK
-133 RYIYYVVHEVKKRN
+133 RYIYYVVQEVQKRN

-162 NPIARSNAK
+162 NPIARSNMK

-188 KQNWWKDERSNVI
+188 QQDWWKDERSNVI

-211 EKLYKQFGTWELALA
+211 EKLYNQFGTWELALA

-232 GKVSREIK
+232 GKVGREIK
-240 KNKRRKRAT
+240 RNKRRKRAT

-267 IAMKHIIQNPS
+267 IAMKHIIQNPQ
-278 KYNVEV
+278 KYSVEV
-284 LEIPNEPYFGEVTIT
+284 PYIPNAPYFAEVTLT

-312 ISSEEFE
+312 ISAEEFE

-339 LLPQYKINT
+339 LLPQHKVEMYN
-348 YSKNL
+348 KNL
-353 AEHDGPL
+353 MAHNESL
-360 SNWIL
+360 SNWVL
-365 YKPKRRESI
+365 YKPKRKESI
-374 MRVAKKFDVNLS
+374 MKVAKKFDINLS
-386 TFKRINNLNGRVT
+386 TFKRINSLNGRVT
-399 FRRNSTVLIPKSNE
+399 FRKNSTILIPKSSE

-441 LGGIARKYKVSI
+441 LGGIARKYRVSI

>member
-1 MNQLTT
+1 MIRFSKNIFCVYLSLIFLTLPV
-7 NIYFIS
+7 NI
-13 LVLIIFISPINL
+13 
-25 KAESSHN
+25 KAESN
-32 HCHCINAQQ
+32 VDHCHCINAQQ
-41 QTFEYIEEADSNEIS
+41 QSFEYVDGSTEVSQSTEEA
-56 QSKKNFYLTI
+56 YL
-66 PKPLNEKSLFTTE
+66 SFGE
-79 VGIQERPEN
+79 VLIQEEPED

-121 PVYTYRMFERAK
+121 PVYTYRMFERTK
-133 RYIYYVVHEVKKRN
+133 RYIYYVVQEVQKRN

-162 NPIARSNAK
+162 NPIARSNMK

-188 KQNWWKDERSNVI
+188 QQDWWKDERSNVI

-211 EKLYKQFGTWELALA
+211 EKLYNQFGTWELALA

-232 GKVSREIK
+232 GKVGREIK
-240 KNKRRKRAT
+240 RNKRRKRAT

-267 IAMKHIIQNPS
+267 IAMKHIIQNPQ

-284 LEIPNEPYFGEVTIT
+284 PYIPNAPYFAQVTLT

-339 LLPQYKINT
+339 LLPQHKVEIYN
-348 YSKNL
+348 KNL
-353 AEHDGPL
+353 MAHNESL
-360 SNWIL
+360 SNWVL
-365 YKPKRRESI
+365 YKPKRKESI
-374 MRVAKKFDVNLS
+374 MKVAKKFDINLS
-386 TFKRINNLNGRVT
+386 TFKRINSLNGRVT
-399 FRRNSTVLIPKSNE
+399 FRKNSTVLIPKSSE

-441 LGGIARKYKVSI
+441 LGGIARKYRVSI

>member
-1 MNQLTT
+1 MSWFTKY
-7 NIYFIS
+7 IHFI
-13 LVLIIFISPINL
+13 VFGIFLSSSINL
-25 KAESSHN
+25 KAETSDD
-32 HCHCINAQQ
+32 HCHCVNAQQ
-41 QTFEYIEEADSNEIS
+41 QIFEYVDEVEGSEITQSTGEARTSPREI
-56 QSKKNFYLTI
+56 L
-66 PKPLNEKSLFTTE
+66 
-79 VGIQERPEN
+79 IQEKPEN
-88 IWNIV
+88 IWKVV
-93 NKGYRIP
+93 NKGYGIP

-121 PVYTYRMFERAK
+121 PVYTYRMFERTK
-133 RYIYYVVHEVKKRN
+133 RYIYYVVQEVKKRN

-162 NPIARSNAK
+162 NPIARSNMK

-226 AYNAGE
+226 GYNAGE
-232 GKVSREIK
+232 GKVAREIK
-240 KNKRRKRAT
+240 KNKRRKRPT

-278 KYNVEV
+278 KFNVDV
-284 LEIPNEPYFGEVTIT
+284 PYIPNAPYFGEVTLT

-326 RPLIPKESQPTTI
+326 RPLIPKEQEPTII
-339 LLPQYKINT
+339 LLPKYKIET
-348 YSKNL
+348 YNKNL
-353 AEHDGPL
+353 AEHNEPL
-360 SNWIL
+360 SNWVL
-365 YKPKRRESI
+365 YKPKRKESI
-374 MRVAKKFDVNLS
+374 MKVAKRFDINLS
-386 TFKRINNLNGRVT
+386 TFKRINSLNGRVT
-399 FRRNSTVLIPKSNE
+399 FRRNSTVLIPKSNA
-413 LKSKYTLKGTGDFNY
+413 LKSKYTLKGTGDYNY

>member
-1 MNQLTT
+1 MSWFTKY
-7 NIYFIS
+7 IHFI
-13 LVLIIFISPINL
+13 VFGIFLSSSINL
-25 KAESSHN
+25 KAETSDD
-32 HCHCINAQQ
+32 HCHCVNAQQ
-41 QTFEYIEEADSNEIS
+41 QIFEYVDEVEDSEITQITSEARTSPREI
-56 QSKKNFYLTI
+56 L
-66 PKPLNEKSLFTTE
+66 
-79 VGIQERPEN
+79 IQEKPEN
-88 IWNIV
+88 IWKVV
-93 NKGYRIP
+93 NKGYGIP

-121 PVYTYRMFERAK
+121 PVYTYRMFERTK
-133 RYIYYVVHEVKKRN
+133 RYIYYVVQEVKKRN

-162 NPIARSNAK
+162 NPIARSNMK

-226 AYNAGE
+226 GYNAGE
-232 GKVSREIK
+232 GKVAREIK
-240 KNKRRKRAT
+240 KNKRRKRPT

-278 KYNVEV
+278 KFNVDV
-284 LEIPNEPYFGEVTIT
+284 PYIPNAPYFEEVTLT

-326 RPLIPKESQPTTI
+326 RPLVPKEQEPTII
-339 LLPQYKINT
+339 LLPKYKIET
-348 YSKNL
+348 YNKNF
-353 AEHDGPL
+353 AEHNEPL
-360 SNWIL
+360 SNWVL
-365 YKPKRRESI
+365 YKPKRKESI
-374 MRVAKKFDVNLS
+374 MKVAKRFDINLS
-386 TFKRINNLNGRVT
+386 TFKRINSLNGRVT
-399 FRRNSTVLIPKSNE
+399 FRKNSTVLIPKSNA
-413 LKSKYTLKGTGDFNY
+413 LKSKYTLKGTGDYNY

>member
-1 MNQLTT
+1 MSWFTKY
-7 NIYFIS
+7 IHFI
-13 LVLIIFISPINL
+13 VFGIFLSSSINL
-25 KAESSHN
+25 KAETSDD
-32 HCHCINAQQ
+32 HCHCVNAQQ
-41 QTFEYIEEADSNEIS
+41 QIFEYVDEVEDSEITQSTSEARTSPREI
-56 QSKKNFYLTI
+56 L
-66 PKPLNEKSLFTTE
+66 
-79 VGIQERPEN
+79 IQEKPEN
-88 IWNIV
+88 IWKVV
-93 NKGYRIP
+93 NKGYGIP

-121 PVYTYRMFERAK
+121 PVYTYRMFERTK
-133 RYIYYVVHEVKKRN
+133 RYIYYVVQEVKKRN

-162 NPIARSNAK
+162 NPIARSNMK

-226 AYNAGE
+226 GYNAGE
-232 GKVSREIK
+232 GKVAREIK
-240 KNKRRKRAT
+240 KNKRRKRPT

-278 KYNVEV
+278 KFNVDV
-284 LEIPNEPYFGEVTIT
+284 PYIPNAPYFEEVTLT

-326 RPLIPKESQPTTI
+326 RPLIPKEQEPTII
-339 LLPQYKINT
+339 LLPKYKIET
-348 YSKNL
+348 YNKNL
-353 AEHDGPL
+353 AEHNEPL
-360 SNWIL
+360 SNWVL
-365 YKPKRRESI
+365 YKPKRKESI
-374 MRVAKKFDVNLS
+374 MKVAKRFDINLS
-386 TFKRINNLNGRVT
+386 TFKRINSLNGRVT
-399 FRRNSTVLIPKSNE
+399 FRKNSTVLIPKSNA
-413 LKSKYTLKGTGDFNY
+413 LKSKYTLKGTGDYNY

>member
-1 MNQLTT
+1 MIRFSKNIFCVYLSLIFLT
-7 NIYFIS
+7 
-13 LVLIIFISPINL
+13 LPINL
-25 KAESSHN
+25 KAESN
-32 HCHCINAQQ
+32 VDHCHCINAQQ
-41 QTFEYIEEADSNEIS
+41 QSFEYVDGNTETSQSTEEA
-56 QSKKNFYLTI
+56 
-66 PKPLNEKSLFTTE
+66 SLSFGE
-79 VGIQERPEN
+79 VLIQEKPED
-88 IWNIV
+88 IWNII

-121 PVYTYRMFERAK
+121 PVYTYRMFERTK
-133 RYIYYVVHEVKKRN
+133 RYIYYVVQEVKKRN

-162 NPIARSNAK
+162 NPIARSNMK

-188 KQNWWKDERSNVI
+188 QQDWWKDERSNVI

-211 EKLYKQFGTWELALA
+211 EKLYNQFGTWELALA

-232 GKVSREIK
+232 GKVGREIK
-240 KNKRRKRAT
+240 RNKRRKRAT

-267 IAMKHIIQNPS
+267 IAMKHIIQNPK

-284 LEIPNEPYFGEVTIT
+284 PYIPNAPYFAEVTLT

-339 LLPQYKINT
+339 LLPQHKVEMYN
-348 YSKNL
+348 KNL
-353 AEHDGPL
+353 MAHNKSL
-360 SNWIL
+360 SNWVL
-365 YKPKRRESI
+365 YKPKRKESI
-374 MRVAKKFDVNLS
+374 MKVAKKFDINLS
-386 TFKRINNLNGRVT
+386 TFKRINSLNGRVT
-399 FRRNSTVLIPKSNE
+399 FRKNSTVLIPKSSE

-441 LGGIARKYKVSI
+441 LGGIARKYRVSI

>member
-1 MNQLTT
+1 MSWFTKY
-7 NIYFIS
+7 IHFI
-13 LVLIIFISPINL
+13 VFGIFLSSSINL
-25 KAESSHN
+25 KAETSDD
-32 HCHCINAQQ
+32 HCHCVNAQQ
-41 QTFEYIEEADSNEIS
+41 QIFEYVDEVKGSEITQITSEARTSPREI
-56 QSKKNFYLTI
+56 L
-66 PKPLNEKSLFTTE
+66 
-79 VGIQERPEN
+79 IQEKPEN
-88 IWNIV
+88 IWKVV
-93 NKGYRIP
+93 NKGYGIP

-121 PVYTYRMFERAK
+121 PVYTYRMFERTK
-133 RYIYYVVHEVKKRN
+133 RYIYYVVQEVKKRN

-162 NPIARSNAK
+162 NPIARSNMK

-226 AYNAGE
+226 GYNAGE
-232 GKVSREIK
+232 GKVAREIK
-240 KNKRRKRAT
+240 KNKRRKRPT

-278 KYNVEV
+278 KFNVDV
-284 LEIPNEPYFGEVTIT
+284 PYIPNAPYFGEVTLT

-326 RPLIPKESQPTTI
+326 RPLIPKEQEPTII
-339 LLPQYKINT
+339 LLPKYKIET
-348 YSKNL
+348 YNKNL
-353 AEHDGPL
+353 AEHNEPL
-360 SNWIL
+360 SNWVL
-365 YKPKRRESI
+365 YKPKRKESI
-374 MRVAKKFDVNLS
+374 MKVAKKFDINLS
-386 TFKRINNLNGRVT
+386 TFKRINSLNGRVT
-399 FRRNSTVLIPKSNE
+399 FRKNSTVLIPKSNA
-413 LKSKYTLKGTGDFNY
+413 LKSKYTLKGTGDYNY